1 MVSGAAAT
9 KTQLN
14 VHGAAMRSIVSL
26 RPILSEPYA
35 PKKGPNMA
43 PKLGKDPIH
52 DMSSMVTD
60 SGESLDFSFGI
71 MGDVQPKTHPAPKL
85 PICCNIINKT
95 SALPPTNSTTVDF
108 NQVIATQFGVKIGL
122 LVCGDEL
129 VAPTLI
135 QTGLLVCG
143 NELVAPTL
151 IQTGLLVCGNELV
164 APTLVQTGLLVCGDE
179 LVAPTLVQTGL
190 LHVLVV
196 GAVES
201 IHRAFNFDSSSF
213 LSWRTSLSDLICPTV
228 AGPEERMDPMYMS
241 YSQANG
247 VPQESK
253 LATYMNRQ
261 NPITPPSGHTQSL
274 TKSLVGLCLDQGVK
288 KHVCKLSDD
297 IKSIRLVPALLVKWF
312 KAAVPNVGI
321 FVFAENNLMVC
332 LVPQVT
338 PQAPEF
344 VPGANG
350 SPSFLAQYGGP
361 TGSPGF
367 VRRGSEE
374 SPLAV
379 SPRLT
384 PQPSPPLSNSSPT
397 LDKTP
402 VTPVSTYQENVG
414 GTTYFYPTGSSGEPG
429 STNASSVV
437 PTVVIPSYH
446 VYPGTPTH
454 ISAVKGKQSGLY
466 VSDELRL
473 EILHRN
479 ALVLAQPDPEHYP
492 DLPDYHELF
501 SYNSCVSNLPD
512 YHELFSYN
520 SCVSNLPDYH
530 KLFTYNSCVSDLSDY
545 HELFTYNSCVSDLS
559 DYHEL
564 STYNTCVVSNL
575 PDNYPALPT
584 YNTCVSDLS
593 DNYPALPTYN
603 TCVSDLP
610 VEIDNY
616 HELSPLEPANTS
628 PHKHQLLGYPMSTYK
643 ATHIKTGARYCLRRV
658 HGFRLPNTKCMI
670 LVDMWKR
677 LQHSN
682 VVQLREVFTTKSF
695 GDYSIIFVYDYHPGS
710 ETLLSKHFSQ
720 TEPMNGYTD
729 PFSADPNAPRPYS
742 HQKNTLLRQQA
753 TSMLPESVIWNYII
767 QITSALRVI
776 HAAGLACRT
785 LDPSKILLAGKSRIR
800 LGCLAIADV
809 LTFDATAPNPL
820 HLIPH
825 YQVSTETG
833 AGYYVTS
840 TVDKLSLQDDLT
852 ALGKLVLA
860 LACRSLIAVQRE
872 NVQTSLDLVAR
883 SYSTDLRNLIMYLLT
898 NQQQQHKTVTDL
910 MPMIGARFYTQLDAV
925 QIRADVLEDE
935 LSKEMENGRLC
946 RLLVKLGTIN
956 ERPELSLDPTWSET
970 GDRYML
976 KLFRDYLLH
985 QVSEDGRPWLDM
997 AHVVQCLNKFDAG
1010 SPEKICLMSRDEQS
1024 ILVVSYAELKHC
1036 LELSFEEV
1044 LSAAIKTE

>member
-1 MVSGAAAT
+1 MLAVS
-9 KTQLN
+9 
-14 VHGAAMRSIVSL
+14 
-26 RPILSEPYA
+26 
-35 PKKGPNMA
+35 
-43 PKLGKDPIH
+43 DPIQ
-52 DMSSMVTD
+52 S
-60 SGESLDFSFGI
+60 
-71 MGDVQPKTHPAPKL
+71 
-85 PICCNIINKT
+85 
-95 SALPPTNSTTVDF
+95 
-108 NQVIATQFGVKIGL
+108 
-122 LVCGDEL
+122 
-129 VAPTLI
+129 
-135 QTGLLVCG
+135 
-143 NELVAPTL
+143 
-151 IQTGLLVCGNELV
+151 
-164 APTLVQTGLLVCGDE
+164 
-179 LVAPTLVQTGL
+179 
-190 LHVLVV
+190 
-196 GAVES
+196 
-201 IHRAFNFDSSSF
+201 R
-213 LSWRTSLSDLICPTV
+213 WRTSLSDLICPTV

-261 NPITPPSGHTQSL
+261 NPVTPPSGHTQSL
-274 TKSLVGLCLDQGVK
+274 TKSLAGLCLDQGVK
-288 KHVCKLSDD
+288 K
-297 IKSIRLVPALLVKWF
+297 
-312 KAAVPNVGI
+312 
-321 FVFAENNLMVC
+321 
-332 LVPQVT
+332 VT

-402 VTPVSTYQENVG
+402 ITPVSTYQENVG

-492 DLPDYHELF
+492 VMRQFKSQQLL
-501 SYNSCVSNLPD
+501 SY
-512 YHELFSYN
+512 
-520 SCVSNLPDYH
+520 
-530 KLFTYNSCVSDLSDY
+530 K
-545 HELFTYNSCVSDLS
+545 
-559 DYHEL
+559 
-564 STYNTCVVSNL
+564 
-575 PDNYPALPT
+575 
-584 YNTCVSDLS
+584 
-593 DNYPALPTYN
+593 

-825 YQVSTETG
+825 YQ
-833 AGYYVTS
+833 
-840 TVDKLSLQDDLT
+840 QDDLT

-1044 LSAAIKTE
+1044 LSAATKTE

>member
-1 MVSGAAAT
+1 M
-9 KTQLN
+9 
-14 VHGAAMRSIVSL
+14 
-26 RPILSEPYA
+26 
-35 PKKGPNMA
+35 
-43 PKLGKDPIH
+43 
-52 DMSSMVTD
+52 
-60 SGESLDFSFGI
+60 
-71 MGDVQPKTHPAPKL
+71 
-85 PICCNIINKT
+85 
-95 SALPPTNSTTVDF
+95 
-108 NQVIATQFGVKIGL
+108 
-122 LVCGDEL
+122 
-129 VAPTLI
+129 
-135 QTGLLVCG
+135 
-143 NELVAPTL
+143 
-151 IQTGLLVCGNELV
+151 
-164 APTLVQTGLLVCGDE
+164 
-179 LVAPTLVQTGL
+179 
-190 LHVLVV
+190 
-196 GAVES
+196 
-201 IHRAFNFDSSSF
+201 
-213 LSWRTSLSDLICPTV
+213 ICPTV

-261 NPITPPSGHTQSL
+261 NPITPPGGHTQSL

-288 KHVCKLSDD
+288 K
-297 IKSIRLVPALLVKWF
+297 
-312 KAAVPNVGI
+312 
-321 FVFAENNLMVC
+321 
-332 LVPQVT
+332 VT

-397 LDKTP
+397 LEKTP

-492 DLPDYHELF
+492 DMPDF
-501 SYNSCVSNLPD
+501 
-512 YHELFSYN
+512 
-520 SCVSNLPDYH
+520 
-530 KLFTYNSCVSDLSDY
+530 
-545 HELFTYNSCVSDLS
+545 HELFTYKTCVSDMP
-559 DYHEL
+559 DCHEL
-564 STYNTCVVSNL
+564 FTYK
-575 PDNYPALPT
+575 
-584 YNTCVSDLS
+584 TCVSDLPGCHELFTYKTCVS
-593 DNYPALPTYN
+593 DLPDCHELFTYK

-833 AGYYVTS
+833 AGE
-840 TVDKLSLQDDLT
+840 
-852 ALGKLVLA
+852 
-860 LACRSLIAVQRE
+860 R
-872 NVQTSLDLVAR
+872 QTR
-883 SYSTDLRNLIMYLLT
+883 
-898 NQQQQHKTVTDL
+898 HKERVPHAQGCT
-910 MPMIGARFYTQLDAV
+910 DAV
-925 QIRADVLEDE
+925 ETIEIDWELEE
-935 LSKEMENGRLC
+935 
-946 RLLVKLGTIN
+946 
-956 ERPELSLDPTWSET
+956 ERE
-970 GDRYML
+970 
-976 KLFRDYLLH
+976 
-985 QVSEDGRPWLDM
+985 
-997 AHVVQCLNKFDAG
+997 
-1010 SPEKICLMSRDEQS
+1010 
-1024 ILVVSYAELKHC
+1024 AELISGGIASQFSVVKA
-1036 LELSFEEV
+1036 LKADKFEE
-1044 LSAAIKTE
+1044 AG

>member
-1 MVSGAAAT
+1 MGLV
-9 KTQLN
+9 
-14 VHGAAMRSIVSL
+14 VHGDEQV
-26 RPILSEPYA
+26 A
-35 PKKGPNMA
+35 PT
-43 PKLGKDPIH
+43 L
-52 DMSSMVTD
+52 VQ
-60 SGESLDFSFGI
+60 
-71 MGDVQPKTHPAPKL
+71 MG
-85 PICCNIINKT
+85 
-95 SALPPTNSTTVDF
+95 
-108 NQVIATQFGVKIGL
+108 
-122 LVCGDEL
+122 LVVRGDEL
-129 VAPTLI
+129 VAPT
-135 QTGLLVCG
+135 TG
-143 NELVAPTL
+143 T
-151 IQTGLLVCGNELV
+151 
-164 APTLVQTGLLVCGDE
+164 D
-179 LVAPTLVQTGL
+179 
-190 LHVLVV
+190 
-196 GAVES
+196 
-201 IHRAFNFDSSSF
+201 
-213 LSWRTSLSDLICPTV
+213 RTTV

-288 KHVCKLSDD
+288 K
-297 IKSIRLVPALLVKWF
+297 
-312 KAAVPNVGI
+312 
-321 FVFAENNLMVC
+321 
-332 LVPQVT
+332 VT

-397 LDKTP
+397 LEKTP

-492 DLPDYHELF
+492 
-501 SYNSCVSNLPD
+501 
-512 YHELFSYN
+512 
-520 SCVSNLPDYH
+520 
-530 KLFTYNSCVSDLSDY
+530 
-545 HELFTYNSCVSDLS
+545 
-559 DYHEL
+559 
-564 STYNTCVVSNL
+564 
-575 PDNYPALPT
+575 
-584 YNTCVSDLS
+584 
-593 DNYPALPTYN
+593 
-603 TCVSDLP
+603 DLP

-825 YQVSTETG
+825 YQ
-833 AGYYVTS
+833 
-840 TVDKLSLQDDLT
+840 QDDLT